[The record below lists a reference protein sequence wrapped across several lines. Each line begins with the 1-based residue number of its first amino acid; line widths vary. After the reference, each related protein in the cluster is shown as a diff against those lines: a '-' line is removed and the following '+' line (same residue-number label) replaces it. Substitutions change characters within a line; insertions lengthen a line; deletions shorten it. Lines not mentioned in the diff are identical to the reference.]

1 MLDTF
6 AVKVVAM
13 RKSLHWGREGRENPV
28 LQPQSANRIF
38 LLFISLQLRIS
49 EEINMEGEKSDYTF
63 HTCSFSLSSHAP
75 LPTNLPMVLSA
86 PPRKYS
92 MTFSPWT

>member
-49 EEINMEGEKSDYTF
+49 EEINIEGEKNQITLSIPVPFPSPPTLLSPLTYQW
-63 HTCSFSLSSHAP
+63 SLVHHQGNTA
-75 LPTNLPMVLSA
+75 
-86 PPRKYS
+86 
-92 MTFSPWT
+92 

>member
-13 RKSLHWGREGRENPV
+13 RKSPQWGREGRENPV

-49 EEINMEGEKSDYTF
+49 EEINMEGEKIRLHFPYLF
-63 HTCSFSLSSHAP
+63 LFPLLPRSSPH
-75 LPTNLPMVLSA
+75 
-86 PPRKYS
+86 
-92 MTFSPWT
+92 